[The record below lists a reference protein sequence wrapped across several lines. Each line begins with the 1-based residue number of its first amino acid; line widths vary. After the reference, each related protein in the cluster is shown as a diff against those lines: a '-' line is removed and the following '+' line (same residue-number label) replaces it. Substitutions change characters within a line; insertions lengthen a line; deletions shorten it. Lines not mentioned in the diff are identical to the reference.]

1 MQMLNFLSL
10 SLYSTICFQ
19 MSFVVV
25 SYREC
30 KTQGTCHYSVVCHI
44 LFFNKSSLKM

>member
-1 MQMLNFLSL
+1 MQMLHFLSL

-30 KTQGTCHYSVVCHI
+30 KSQGTFHHSVASHI
-44 LFFNKSSLKM
+44 FSLINHH